1 MGEYIDM
8 FANELSKLK
17 SFRGES
23 DIAKEIA
30 GRMHR
35 YWKNVP
41 DKHVDSFS
49 AVGVDSSLQ
58 SVALS
63 TGYTLIVVRACLAS
77 SAKKRDL
84 KVYITTGEVTELGNR
99 LMENMENSLMSENIE
114 EVSFVDGSLYGRAS
128 HVPLQFHNDGFEN
141 FILEYYSNYNHLIE
155 NARKKNSKLI
165 GISKSSGTTFLRDM
179 VVMELYM
186 EELEINGLD
195 GEDDLKSLP
204 YLALDRKNAALKTAR
219 KKLKDNGLEKAYR
232 YIEELTKKR
241 PDASILTMFEPGMSA
256 PVLLGS
262 SARARRMYKSIS
274 SDENYIKD
282 IFYGTD
288 LDDTEVNTVKEYL
301 NNYAFVSF
309 YISFAPGFL
318 LRVDMPAFVA
328 GIERRMQ
335 EVYWPEPIK
344 EDISNI
350 VGIIRREHGD
360 NYVHNVHLYAA
371 DLEARLTHGD
381 FMKMY
386 YPLIERELEAN
397 ASVGDYRYIWRGE

>member
-8 FANELSKLK
+8 FADELSKLK

-23 DIAKEIA
+23 DMVKEIA

-35 YWKNVP
+35 YWKNIP
-41 DKHVDSFS
+41 DKQVDSFS

-77 SAKKRDL
+77 TVKKRDL

-99 LMENMENSLMSENIE
+99 LMENMENRLLSEYIE

-141 FILEYYSNYNHLIE
+141 FILEYYSNYNRLIE
-155 NARKKNSKLI
+155 NARKRNSKLI

-186 EELEINGLD
+186 EELERNGLKED
-195 GEDDLKSLP
+195 DDLKSLP
-204 YLALDRKNAALKTAR
+204 YMALDRKNAALKTAR
-219 KKLKDNGLEKAYR
+219 KKLKENGLEKAYM

-241 PDASILTMFEPGMSA
+241 PDASILTMFEPGMSV

-288 LDDTEVNTVKEYL
+288 VEDTEINTVKEYL

-335 EVYWPEPIK
+335 EVYWPEPIE

-371 DLEARLTHGD
+371 DLDARLTHGD